1 MGYVYWGTSLL
12 ILMFQLCSQNL
23 NSNPSNWVNM
33 FRLSY
38 KVNGFTLIEIMVV
51 MIIIGV
57 ILTFTTLSIGDGG
70 ASQKLEQ
77 EAQRLASLLTMAST
91 FSILQSKEM
100 GVSFDIDS
108 YHFCVFQEQRC
119 QPIRDDIFRPR
130 KLPPFLQMELHL
142 EGEPIVLN
150 VWEKNAPQYPPQL
163 LLLSSGEFTPFEA
176 IFSVKSNETPPYR
189 LVGTAT
195 GKMSIQQDE
204 LF

>member
-1 MGYVYWGTSLL
+1 
-12 ILMFQLCSQNL
+12 
-23 NSNPSNWVNM
+23 M
-33 FRLSY
+33 FRLPY

-91 FSILQSKEM
+91 SSILQSKEM
-100 GVSFDIDS
+100 GVSFDIDG

-130 KLPPFLQMELHL
+130 KFPPFLQMELHL

-150 VWEKNAPQYPPQL
+150 VWEKNAPQL
-163 LLLSSGEFTPFEA
+163 LLLSSGEFTPFEV

-204 LF
+204 LFE